1 MVANVEVGTDMRLVI
16 SSGERFGLSWGTR
29 LFRPLQHADSVRVN
43 RSGEDLPVFHS
54 DRDDCQITQV
64 CTRSN
69 DGVVVLIYFAL
80 RLF

>member
-43 RSGEDLPVFHS
+43 RSGEDLPVFRS
-54 DRDDCQITQV
+54 DRDDCQLTQV
-64 CTRSN
+64 FPRSD
-69 DGVVVLIYFAL
+69 DGVVVLIDFPL
-80 RLF
+80 PLF